1 MQTLT
6 IIGLG
11 RIGCVTAACLADLG
25 HQVWGVD
32 IDEQRVASV
41 SAGRLP
47 FYESQLQPILRRNV
61 DSGRLKA
68 TTDLETALVDSS
80 IAMVCVNTGSA
91 SDGKADLTALLQVV
105 DRIDEASRQGAYN
118 GAIVIRSTVPPGTI
132 DGLLKPRLRSS
143 GLSLIANPEFLR
155 EGSSVM
161 DFMRPSLI
169 VIGAEREED
178 FQRVRELYSQLPGE
192 ADSVS
197 LREAEVIKYACNAFH
212 ALKIAFANEIGSL
225 CNALGMDGERVMNVL
240 SSDDLL
246 NSAAAYLRPGFAFGG
261 YCLPKDTKALS
272 AFAAGLGVKAPLLG
286 AILPSNEAHL
296 QRSIEQVMELGL
308 SRVGVFGLSFKA
320 GTDDLRGSS
329 ALVFVE
335 ELIQRGI
342 HVSIFDPLI
351 GAVESR
357 SVAIDE
363 YVKQLIVLDLN
374 QWLGEIQGIALTQP
388 PDAAALAR
396 LAASGL
402 PMLNLWRSNPIVP
415 FPAIVP
421 SPVGSET

>member
-246 NSAAAYLRPGFAFGG
+246 NSAAAYLRPGFA
-261 YCLPKDTKALS
+261 
-272 AFAAGLGVKAPLLG
+272 
-286 AILPSNEAHL
+286 
-296 QRSIEQVMELGL
+296 R
-308 SRVGVFGLSFKA
+308 
-320 GTDDLRGSS
+320 
-329 ALVFVE
+329 
-335 ELIQRGI
+335 
-342 HVSIFDPLI
+342 
-351 GAVESR
+351 
-357 SVAIDE
+357 
-363 YVKQLIVLDLN
+363 
-374 QWLGEIQGIALTQP
+374 
-388 PDAAALAR
+388 
-396 LAASGL
+396 
-402 PMLNLWRSNPIVP
+402 
-415 FPAIVP
+415 
-421 SPVGSET
+421 